1 MLNVRVAAA
10 PDALFRMAADELA
23 RIATGAASERGVCY
37 IALSGGSTPRALY
50 ALLATPLYRDSIP
63 WTRTHFFWSDERQ
76 VPPDSSQSNYGMA
89 REVLLRH
96 VPVPASNVH
105 RICGELSDASSA
117 AAQYEDALRQTL
129 KPVAGQLPRFD
140 AILLGMGEDG
150 HTASLFPG
158 SAAIGEASQWV
169 VAPFVEKFR
178 AYRVT
183 FTLPLINEAA
193 NVLFLVTGK
202 AKATILERV
211 LNGNESAQVLPCR
224 GVHPREGRLIWFV
237 DRAAASRLPKEL
249 QEGCS

>member
-1 MLNVRVAAA
+1 MLNVRVAPA
-10 PDALFRMAADELA
+10 PDALFRMAADELG
-23 RIATGAASERGVCY
+23 RIATDAASGRGVCH
-37 IALSGGSTPRALY
+37 IALSGGSTPKALY
-50 ALLATPLYRDSIP
+50 ALLATPLYRGSIP
-63 WTRTHFFWSDERQ
+63 WAHTHLFWSDERH

-89 REVLLRH
+89 REALLRH

-105 RICGELSDASSA
+105 RICGELSDAGSA

-129 KPVAGQLPRFD
+129 KPPPGRPPRFD

-158 SAAIGEASQWV
+158 SAAIGEVSQWV

-178 AYRVT
+178 AHRVT

-193 NVLFLVTGK
+193 NVLFLVTGE
-202 AKATILERV
+202 AKAPILERV
-211 LNGNESAQVLPCR
+211 LTGNESAQVLPCR
-224 GVHPREGRLIWFV
+224 GVHPRDGGLIWFA
-237 DRAAASRLPKEL
+237 DRAAASRLPTEL